1 MLFLRHKLELG
12 LLVAII
18 IRAIHLDGSGVSVG
32 LIGLLHHRIRSGK

>member
-32 LIGLLHHRIRSGK
+32 FLGRSHHRIRSDK